1 MKILVC
7 ISNVPDTT
15 TKVKFVDDNKKLD
28 TAEDTKYSPFSST
41 PYNISQGQDNYI
53 ISQN

>member
-15 TKVKFVDDNKKLD
+15 TKIKLNGDQSALDMNGVQWVIPGVDDPLD
-28 TAEDTKYSPFSST
+28 T
-41 PYNISQGQDNYI
+41 IHI
-53 ISQN
+53 